1 MLDKKTG
8 ITARHSDGHVDVPR
22 MKEGGLTA
30 AFFSIWVDARYGPGT
45 AFGRALSLIGAVRAL
60 ADTNPEVELAT
71 SADDVRAAAG
81 RGHVAALM
89 GVEGGHAIE
98 NSLEKL
104 DSLYRLGVRYMTLTW
119 NNGNDWA
126 GSSTDPKRHGGVTAF
141 RRRVVGRMDEL
152 GMLVGVAHGAD
163 ATLRD
168 VPATP
173 TRPVIASH
181 SSCRALA
188 HHPRNLSDEQLRAI
202 ARNGG
207 VVGIHFYPVF

>member
-1 MLDKKTG
+1 MKAGG
-8 ITARHSDGHVDVPR
+8 IS
-22 MKEGGLTA
+22 A
-30 AFFSIWVDARYGPGT
+30 AFFSIWVDDTYGPG
-45 AFGRALSLIGAVRAL
+45 RAYKRAL
-60 ADTNPEVELAT
+60 ALIDAVRRLAATAADVELAT
-71 SADDVRAAAG
+71 NGEEVRAAVS

-126 GSSTDPKRHGGVTAF
+126 GSSTDPERHGGLTSFGRQA
-141 RRRVVGRMDEL
+141 VGRVNQLALPVE
-152 GMLVGVAHGAD
+152 VSHVSD
-163 ATLRD
+163 ATFRD
-168 VPATP
+168 VLATT

-188 HHPRNLSDEQLRAI
+188 HHPRNLSDEQLLAI

-207 VVGIHFYPVF
+207 VVGINFYPVF